1 MNNPED
7 EELMGKERKSGLEII
22 QIIAVHLTDEEQ
34 VLYTLSEATGL
45 DHSTLERYLK
55 LISECQ
61 ELFAGKTIH
70 YREQKI
76 GKKTY
81 KSAWITEK

>member
-1 MNNPED
+1 MIDSKD
-7 EELMGKERKSGLEII
+7 ELLMGKERKSGFEII
-22 QIIAVHLTDEEQ
+22 RLIADHLTGEEQ

-45 DHSTLERYLK
+45 DHTTLERYLK

-61 ELFAGKTIH
+61 VLFAGKTVH
-70 YREQKI
+70 YKEQKI

-81 KSAWITEK
+81 KSCWVTEK